1 MEKQMSKRFL
11 VHRIS
16 TIINFSLNA
25 VLICIASALTIVFH
39 YCEND
44 IASLT
49 IWPWVVLHFGLILF
63 LTKVII
69 ISDQGIEMRTLHHK
83 LRQFSW
89 NEILEVQIT
98 DIFLN
103 LYVCRTRVEM
113 ICCYKDHLTDAEKRI
128 CQDSM
133 AFGYSKKALDLI
145 KKYYKGEITAGSI
158 KY

>member
-1 MEKQMSKRFL
+1 MSQRFL

-49 IWPWVVLHFGLILF
+49 IWPWVVLDFGFILF
-63 LTKVII
+63 LTKVIK

-83 LRQFSW
+83 LRQYTW
-89 NEILEVQIT
+89 DEISEVQIT

-103 LYVCRTRVEM
+103 WYVCRTHVKT
-113 ICCYKDHLTDAEKRI
+113 ICCYKSHLTAAEKRI
-128 CQDSM
+128 CHDSM